1 MEERAIALQ
10 TLCQIDAA
18 RDRLPVR
25 VREAFLLSQ
34 FDGLTYLERTS
45 LWWTSIVAA
54 PAKK

>member
-1 MEERAIALQ
+1 VEERAIALQ